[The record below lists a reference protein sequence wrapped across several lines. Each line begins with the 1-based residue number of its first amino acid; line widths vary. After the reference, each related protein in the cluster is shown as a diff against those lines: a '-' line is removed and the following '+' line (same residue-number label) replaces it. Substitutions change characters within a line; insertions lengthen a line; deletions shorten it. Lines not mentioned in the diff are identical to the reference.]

1 MNETL
6 STTIQVPPD
15 EHAATKRLEQL
26 ENITTFTNEQ
36 FVKIKAKYMFGVRTQ
51 RPRYGVHYTDQMK
64 GCITWKQPTQQEG
77 RERFCPS
84 QFAR

>member
-36 FVKIKAKYMFGVRTQ
+36 FAKIKAKYTFGVMGAH
-51 RPRYGVHYTDQMK
+51 RPRGVEPGTHRS
-64 GCITWKQPTQQEG
+64 GCITWKQPTQEEG
-77 RERFCPS
+77 RERFRPS
-84 QFAR
+84 AFVR